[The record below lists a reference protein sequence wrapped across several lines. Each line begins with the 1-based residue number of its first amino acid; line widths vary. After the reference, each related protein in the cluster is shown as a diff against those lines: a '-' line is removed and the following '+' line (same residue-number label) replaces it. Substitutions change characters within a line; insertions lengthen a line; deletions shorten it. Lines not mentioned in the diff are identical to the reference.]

1 MKSGIPVTTL
11 KTLSLHFGHFVP
23 VMFAAL
29 RVALSHTT
37 TKVFYPLPCGRRED
51 RCMLLLTLV

>member
-29 RVALSHTT
+29 RAALSHTT
-37 TKVFYPLPCGRRED
+37 TKVF
-51 RCMLLLTLV
+51 